1 MPDQPAGGAT
11 RYITPALIAVGV
23 IAAAYLVFSVL
34 NPARPPVEPKSALSE
49 AAQVGPRER
58 YGLTPQEEATL
69 SPADLAARALAKSSL
84 DLVEA
89 AAAEDPLSGAVLC
102 AARYTGAGAPQ
113 DDAAAAQ
120 TCTVAHEQ
128 GSTLATYVLSELTRA
143 GRGGLT
149 ADALAADNLLRE
161 AAQTDARAQ
170 YALGLTMRTQRSMEG
185 RALFEKCAAQ
195 GMHDCE
201 FELARMRQLGI
212 GGPRDTAYAL
222 KTYQTLTEVA
232 FHPAGTREYGRMH
245 LTGEG
250 LPARNVARGVDLLK
264 RAEVLEDAE
273 ASFLLGE
280 QAEKGEGVPK
290 EEALTYYRRA
300 AERGY
305 APAAEAVT
313 RLGGE

>member
-1 MPDQPAGGAT
+1 MPETSAGGAT

-23 IAAAYLVFSVL
+23 IAAAYLLFGML
-34 NPARPPVEPKSALSE
+34 NPSRPPAEPKAPLSE
-49 AAQVGPRER
+49 AAQLGPRER
-58 YGLTPQEEATL
+58 YGLSPQEEATL
-69 SPADLAARALAKSSL
+69 SPADLAGRALSKSSL
-84 DLVEA
+84 DLVTA

-102 AARYTGAGAPQ
+102 SAQFTGVGAPQ
-113 DDAAAAQ
+113 DDAAAALS
-120 TCTVAHEQ
+120 CAVAREQ
-128 GSTLATYVLSELTRA
+128 GSTLATFLLSELTRA

-149 ADALAADNLLRE
+149 ADALAADDLLRE

-170 YALGLTMRTQRSMEG
+170 HALGLTMRTSRSMEG
-185 RALFEKCAAQ
+185 RALFERCAAQ
-195 GMHDCE
+195 GMHDCQ
-201 FELARMRQLGI
+201 FELARMRQLGL
-212 GGPRDTAYAL
+212 GGPRDTAAAL

-250 LPARNVARGVDLLK
+250 LPARNIARGIDLLK

-290 EEALTYYRRA
+290 EEALAYYRRA

-305 APAAEAVT
+305 APAQEAVT
-313 RLGGE
+313 RLSGQ